1 MSSES
6 GSYTISYSYNNI
18 NNIKNQYAPI
28 NINFNINQSNSIN
41 QGYSDEN
48 FPSITDSE
56 SITYP
61 GIDLVF
67 NLQISNNIPS
77 LLTPIIIFRTQND
90 ITSNVPTIIGGQIT
104 FSINN
109 TYTTFI
115 ITSASFTE
123 STSNPLI
130 TNGIYAYSYNIVG
143 NIFNGNTTNFTNLSY
158 FNSQLSYFNDGNQPL
173 YQSNSNEFTSQY
185 NDVNFPAINDTNN
198 NISGIIINVDTSNNT
213 FNITFNTTN
222 FLLDNENFTDG
233 TDMIIYFYLNNTTY
247 GGIYIEYN
255 TTYTNPYS
263 NYPILYS
270 INFKGNLQNNPYI
283 PTPSPPPTTDFSPV
297 ASNQAAT
304 TKRQTRA
311 LLSLLDPRGKHIDYK
326 NQEKIANESGKI
338 AGHVVSISEGIN
350 NIGFAI
356 AKR

>member
-18 NNIKNQYAPI
+18 NNITNQYAPI
-28 NINFNINQSNSIN
+28 NIIFNINQSNSIN

-67 NLQISNNIPS
+67 NLKISNNIPS
-77 LLTPIIIFRTQND
+77 LSTPIIIFRTQND

-143 NIFNGNTTNFTNLSY
+143 NIFNGITNFTNLSY
-158 FNSQLSYFNDGNQPL
+158 FLLNSQLSYFNDGNQPL

-185 NDVNFPAINDTNN
+185 NDGNFPAIPGNNNN

-222 FLLDNENFTDG
+222 FLLDNENFTRG
-233 TDMIIYFYLNNTTY
+233 TDMTIYFYLNNTTY
-247 GGIYIEYN
+247 GSSDIEYN
-255 TTYTNPYS
+255 TTNTNPYS

-270 INFKGNLQNNPYI
+270 IIFKGNLQNNPYI
-283 PTPSPPPTTDFSPV
+283 PTPSTTIIFSPA

-311 LLSLLDPRGKHIDYK
+311 LLSLVDPNGKHIDDK

-338 AGHVVSISEGIN
+338 AAHVVSVSEGIKL
-350 NIGFAI
+350 IGNAL